1 MRWRTLLGALIS
13 LGLLV
18 FAISFLVRIAQ
29 QYKYEEIVA
38 HLHDLPWWQI
48 GMALASTVASYLLLT
63 CYDGLA
69 VMYLRRKLHY
79 RRIALASFVGY
90 TFSHNLGFAL
100 LTGSSVRYRLYSM
113 WGLKPAEIAQL
124 VMFCSIT
131 FFLGLFAMG
140 GIALLYAPP
149 TLPAEMLAE
158 HAWAAQL
165 GDALF
170 EVMAWIGIGCALAY
184 LAIPLF
190 WRRPLLIRGVE
201 IRFPGFGLS
210 LGQLLIAGIDW
221 VLACSVLYALLPP
234 DTRPDFLH
242 VLTIFMAGNI
252 LGVMLH
258 VPGGIGVF
266 EAVVTALLSPIVPTP
281 QLLGALVAYRV
292 TYYLLPFVTA
302 LLLFGGH
309 EVFRVLKR
317 AGEGLQPAS
326 RSLMASILALAV
338 FLGGAILLFSG
349 ATPTGAKRLL
359 TLTELLPLWLLE
371 ATHFL
376 AALAAVSLLLL
387 ARSLLRH
394 SRNGFELAT
403 KILPLAAILAVAKGL
418 QYEVAI
424 FLLLIWL
431 ALLPSGIHFTRRRSV
446 SRSPFGN
453 AWLVA
458 IGSVIAISIWLTY
471 FSYRHIPTDLEPWWQ
486 VALQNEQARSLRAL
500 LTIPLGFVLLALAR
514 VFRPARR
521 VPIAAATAEQIRA
534 IVHGSAQALS
544 QLALLGD
551 KRFVVSTDR
560 SALLM
565 YVAQD
570 RSLVALGDPMG
581 ADDEYEE
588 LLWQFRELCDQHRA
602 RPVVFMAR
610 PDALPRYFDLGLIP
624 HKLGEEA
631 VLNLDDSRHL
641 NPAVTAL
648 HHSVASSGLRVQVL
662 SAREVAAWLPQM
674 KEVSDEWLASR
685 ATGERGFAVGH
696 FDANYLM
703 QLPHALVFRT
713 EPGRSEPGRGEQ
725 LVAFASLL
733 CSGQHNELAIDLLR
747 HRSDLPADWVTW
759 LYVEL
764 MQWAKQQNYRRFCLG
779 LVPVQDWT
787 DHPLAALWSRIGR
800 TLFLHSRSVEKPEEV
815 RHFKQQFEPH
825 WEERYLMAPG
835 SVPLSQVLSDVS
847 DLMLRD
853 AQRVE

>member
-1 MRWRTLLGALIS
+1 MMRWRTLLGAVIS
-13 LGLLV
+13 LGLLA

-29 QYKYEEIVA
+29 QYKYEEIAA

-48 GMALASTVASYLLLT
+48 GLALAFTAASYLLLT
-63 CYDGLA
+63 CYDALA
-69 VMYLRRKLHY
+69 VRYLRRKLAY

-100 LTGSSVRYRLYSM
+100 LTGSSIRYRLYSM

-140 GIALLYAPP
+140 GVALLYAPP
-149 TLPAEMLAE
+149 TLPPALLAE
-158 HAWAAQL
+158 KAWMAEL

-170 EVMAWIGIGCALAY
+170 VVLAWAGIGCALAY
-184 LAIPLF
+184 LAIPIF

-201 IRFPGFGLS
+201 IRFPGFGMS
-210 LGQLLIAGIDW
+210 VSQLLIAGVDW
-221 VLACSVLYALLPP
+221 GLACGVLYALLPP

-266 EAVVTALLSPIVPTP
+266 EAAVTALLSPVVPTP
-281 QLLGALVAYRV
+281 QLLGALVAYRAI
-292 TYYLLPFVTA
+292 YYVLPFVTA

-309 EVFRVLKR
+309 EIYRVLSR
-317 AGEGLQPAS
+317 AGEGMQPAA
-326 RSLMASILALAV
+326 RSLMASIMALAV

-349 ATPTGAKRLL
+349 ATPTGSVRLV
-359 TLTELLPLWLLE
+359 TLTQTLPLWLLE
-371 ATHFL
+371 ATHFF
-376 AALAAVSLLLL
+376 AALAAVTLLLL

-403 KILPLAAILAVAKGL
+403 KTLPIAAVLAVAKGL

-446 SRSPFGN
+446 SRSPFGTG
-453 AWLVA
+453 WLVA
-458 IGSVIAISIWLTY
+458 IGSVIAINLWLTY
-471 FSYRHIPTDLEPWWQ
+471 FSYQHIPTDLEPWWQ
-486 VALQNEQARSLRAL
+486 VALQNEKARSLRAL
-500 LTIPLGFVLLALAR
+500 LTIPFGFVLLAAAR
-514 VFRPARR
+514 LLRPARR
-521 VPIAAATAEQIRA
+521 APSASVTVEQLRT
-534 IVHGSAQALS
+534 IVRDSPQAVA

-560 SALLM
+560 SSMLM
-565 YVAQD
+565 YVAQA

-581 ADDEYEE
+581 AESEFDE
-588 LLWQFRELCDQHRA
+588 LQWQFRELCDQRRA

-610 PDALPRYFDLGLIP
+610 PEALPRYFDLGLIP

-631 VLNLDDSRHL
+631 VLTLTDQHHL
-641 NPAVTAL
+641 TATVQAL
-648 HHSVASSGLRVQVL
+648 HTDVAKHGLRVQVL
-662 SAREVAAWLPQM
+662 NAPDVAAWLPQM
-674 KEVSDEWLASR
+674 KDVSDNWLTSR
-685 ATGERGFAVGH
+685 ATGESGFAVGH

-703 QLPHALVFRT
+703 QLPHALVF
-713 EPGRSEPGRGEQ
+713 SGEQ

-733 CSGQHNELAIDLLR
+733 CSGKKNEIAIDLLR
-747 HRSDLPADWVTW
+747 HRSELPAAWVTW

-764 MQWAKQQNYRRFCLG
+764 MQWASTQGYRRFCLG
-779 LVPVQDWT
+779 LVPVKDWT
-787 DHPLAALWSRIGR
+787 DHPLAALWSRVGR

-815 RHFKQQFEPH
+815 RHFKQQFEPQ
-825 WEERYLMAPG
+825 WEERYLMAPA

-853 AQRVE
+853 AQRLE